1 MPLFAYFWQFSKRT
15 NSTKKPTG
23 IADAV
28 TAEIELK
35 DVTSLFTPVITLS
48 ADKFKT
54 GDQLNTPLKYNY
66 CFINDFNRYYFVR
79 NWVWVKGFWQC
90 ELEVDPLATFKTEI
104 GETGTMILRSAS
116 ACDPDIIDTK
126 YPTKGGA
133 NLSYISKVSIWKTNM
148 NAVDTNDG
156 FFVVGVVNN
165 DTGAMG
171 ATSYYACSGYTM
183 REFIS
188 KLYASPAW
196 MNITDAGISN
206 DLQKML
212 INPIQYIVSCMWFP
226 FNLYNPGSLTAITSI
241 PVGWWSI
248 SLSGSNKF
256 YKLTGSSLVDY
267 RSIDFDIPV
276 HPMASGQPQYYYWLR
291 NSPYSEYQLVLFPFG
306 VFPLDSAKLYGCSA
320 IRCRMITDLIT
331 GVSTLCI
338 IRKKATS
345 MNFDTGSIFYSMN
358 ATMGIPLSLA
368 QMSVD
373 MSRITDGATWA
384 LSAGM
389 GMLSDSSATSE
400 LMSSAKNYI
409 DAAVPSLATT
419 ASQWLVNL
427 GDWVRSGFQGSMQS
441 PQGDNR
447 QLDNAGKALLS
458 SVGKVAANVG
468 NSVLASSGICKTTG
482 TNGAL
487 GQYQIPQMLI
497 CFYHDIVQDDPTRYG
512 RPYCKIGVIKNFSGF
527 LLCANEGNLNCAC
540 TPVERQAIV
549 AAMTAGFYYE

>member
-1 MPLFAYFWQFSKRT
+1 MSLYAYFWNFGKRI
-15 NSTKKPTG
+15 NSTKKPLN
-23 IADAV
+23 ISDAV

-35 DVTSLFTPVITLS
+35 DTTSIFTPVIIIS

-54 GDQLNTPLKYNY
+54 GSDLKTPIKYNY
-66 CFINDFNRYYFVR
+66 CFINNFNRYYYVR
-79 NWVWVKGFWQC
+79 NWVWNKGLWQC
-90 ELEVDPLATFKTEI
+90 ELEVDALATFKNEI

-133 NLSYISKVSIWKTNM
+133 NLSYISKISIWETNM
-148 NAVDTNDG
+148 NSIDTNDG
-156 FFVVGVVNN
+156 FFVIGVVNN
-165 DTGAMG
+165 DTGALG

-212 INPIQYIVSCMWFP
+212 INPIQYITSCMWFP
-226 FNLYNPGSLTAITSI
+226 FSLYNPGSLTSITTI

-248 SLSGSNKF
+248 SLSGTNKF
-256 YKLTGSSLVDY
+256 YKLTGSHLVDY
-267 RSIDFDIPV
+267 RSIDFAIPV
-276 HPMASGQPQYYYWLR
+276 HPYASGQPQYYKWLR
-291 NSPYSEYQLVLFPFG
+291 NSPYSEYQLVLYPFG
-306 VFPLDSAKLYGCSA
+306 VFPLDSAKLYDCSE
-320 IRCRMITDLIT
+320 IRCRFITDLIT

-345 MNFDTGSIFYSMN
+345 LNFDTGSIFYSAN
-358 ATMGIPLSLA
+358 ASMGIPLSLA

-373 MSRITDGATWA
+373 MSRISDGATWS
-384 LSAGM
+384 LSAGL
-389 GMLSDSSATSE
+389 GMLSDSAATSE
-400 LMSSAKNYI
+400 MLSSAKQFI
-409 DAAVPSLATT
+409 DSAVPDY
-419 ASQWLVNL
+419 SQYEKWAYSVGEWFGN
-427 GDWVRSGFQGSMQS
+427 GAQGSM
-441 PQGDNR
+441 PGFTDDYKQGVQKSFR
-447 QLDNAGKALLS
+447 SMLS
-458 SVGKVAANVG
+458 SVGKVATNIG
-468 NSVLASSGICKTTG
+468 NAVLASSGTCKTTG

-497 CFYHDIVQDDPTRYG
+497 CFYHDIVQDDPTHYG
-512 RPYCKIGVIKNFSGF
+512 RPYCKIGQIKNFSGF
-527 LLCANEGNLNCAC
+527 LLCANEGNFACDC
-540 TPVERQAIV
+540 TPVERQTIV